1 MKKTLL
7 IINILLFTVLI
18 CLFTCFL
25 LVYFDIYLLGDAIMQ
40 NLRWAMI
47 IIPWLLIIIVFNAI
61 AYFIGKKRLNYNKKW
76 FIGINTTVL
85 LFFLMTFTLL
95 LF

>member
-25 LVYFDIYLLGDAIMQ
+25 LVYFDIYLLGDASMQ
-40 NLRWAMI
+40 NLRWAML
-47 IIPWLLIIIVFNAI
+47 IIPWLLVIIVFNTI
-61 AYFIGKKRLNYNKKW
+61 AYFICKKRLSYDKKW
-76 FIGINTTVL
+76 FIGISVTVL
-85 LFFLMTFTLL
+85 LFFLTTFILL